1 MGRREHRFICMFSEL
16 YRVSASVVSVNL
28 HTPPLLRTKIHVNKH
43 STFVLYR
50 DGYSRDA
57 EMYIVDRA

>member
-1 MGRREHRFICMFSEL
+1 MFSEL

-28 HTPPLLRTKIHVNKH
+28 HTLSLLRTKIHVNKH

-50 DGYSRDA
+50 DGYSRDV